1 MSRTVPPGAGPEWSH
16 DPKGDQGQTGEQR
29 VPGSGYGDRRG
40 APRPPRALGAPEAPD
55 SRGSGQAYHPQGYD
69 PYDPQGYNGQGR
81 EGRSPD
87 GQAYGRQPT
96 GGLAYPQRGGY
107 DRRGYGAQGYGSQDR
122 DYPGQPRPRRNAYR
136 DSRRAG
142 EDGYGRPGYDNQ
154 GYADPRYSGQ
164 GHNGRGY
171 ADQGYADQGYADP
184 RYSGQGHNGRGYAD
198 QGYADQGYADQ
209 GYADQG
215 YADQRYA
222 GQRYNGEGYAGQRY
236 NGEGYADQGYA
247 GQRYNGQGYA
257 DQGYAG
263 QRYNGQGYAG
273 QRYNGQ
279 GYADQPTQPY
289 DGYGDPRRGPAQGYA
304 DQPTQAYG
312 YQGQGD
318 PRGYPDSGRGDP
330 GPGRGYPGD
339 PGNGPGSGRGRRG
352 RQPKVRFRR
361 LHRFAR
367 RPTVRVIGA
376 LVGVFLVWVMFSAGQ
391 AAFKNNGQ
399 GVAAN
404 LAEWA
409 RDHYLGPVVTFG
421 EWLSYDPPKTGGK
434 PSFSLAVPK
443 DQQVTPVKPQK
454 TGFRPNI
461 PDTLKPL
468 ASGAALP
475 GEGQWRVV
483 EKVKGYPAILTTLLR
498 DAGQYTSYVN
508 GIASIDQRLVKFSLR
523 PGTEDPGA
531 ANWGVDNYIPAG
543 KRTGLLATFNG
554 GFKLDSAQGGF
565 YLNGIYHG
573 SLVTGTASIVYY
585 KNGTMKIGKWGRDF
599 TMNSSI
605 AGVRQNLKLLVDHG
619 KVATDANLA
628 VQSNWGATLGGGAWV
643 WRSGMGIT
651 KDGRIIFVY
660 GPALNA
666 KDLAQLLQRAG
677 AVEGMQMDINPA
689 WMKFDYYKAGSHP
702 SDPTPAPLL
711 PNQQPSPYSYFTPST
726 RDFTAVYAR

>member
-1 MSRTVPPGAGPEWSH
+1 MSRTVPTGAGPEWPH
-16 DPKGDQGQTGEQR
+16 DPEGNQGQTGDQR

-40 APRPPRALGAPEAPD
+40 APGAPPEALDPH
-55 SRGSGQAYHPQGYD
+55 GNGQAYGPQGYD
-69 PYDPQGYNGQGR
+69 PRGYNGQGR
-81 EGRSPD
+81 EGRGAD
-87 GQAYGRQPT
+87 AQAYGRQPT
-96 GGLAYPQRGGY
+96 GGLAYPERGGY
-107 DRRGYGAQGYGSQDR
+107 DQQGYGTQGYGSQDR
-122 DYPGQPRPRRNAYR
+122 GYPGQPGQQHNEHRDPRR
-136 DSRRAG
+136 SG
-142 EDGYGRPGYDNQ
+142 EQGYD
-154 GYADPRYSGQ
+154 R
-164 GHNGRGY
+164 RGY
-171 ADQGYADQGYADP
+171 ADQRYNGQDYADQGYADP
-184 RYSGQGHNGRGYAD
+184 HYNG

-209 GYADQG
+209 GYVDP
-215 YADQRYA
+215 
-222 GQRYNGEGYAGQRY
+222 
-236 NGEGYADQGYA
+236 
-247 GQRYNGQGYA
+247 RYNGQGY
-257 DQGYAG
+257 D
-263 QRYNGQGYAG
+263 R
-273 QRYNGQ
+273 Q
-279 GYADQPTQPY
+279 GYADQPTRPD
-289 DGYGDPRRGPAQGYA
+289 DGYSDPRRGPAPGHA

-318 PRGYPDSGRGDP
+318 PRGYQDPGRGYQ

-339 PGNGPGSGRGRRG
+339 GPGSGPGNGPGSGPGRRRPG
-352 RQPKVRFRR
+352 RRAQQPPVRFRR
-361 LHRFAR
+361 LRRFAR

-399 GVAAN
+399 GVSAN

-421 EWLSYDPPKTGGK
+421 EWISYNPPKTGGQ

-443 DQQVTPVKPQK
+443 GEGATPTKAK
-454 TGFRPNI
+454 NHGFRPNI
-461 PDTLKPL
+461 PDSLEPL

-498 DAGQYTSYVN
+498 DAGQHTSYVN
-508 GIASIDQRLVKFSLR
+508 GIASFDQRLVKFSLR

-573 SLVTGTASIVYY
+573 SLVTGAATIVYY
-585 KNGTMKIGKWGRDF
+585 KNGTMKIGQWGRDF

-619 KVATDANLA
+619 KVTTDANLA
-628 VQSNWGATLGGGAWV
+628 VQSSWGATLGGGAWV
-643 WRSGMGIT
+643 WRSGVGIT
-651 KDGRIIFVY
+651 KDNRIIFVY
-660 GPALNA
+660 GPALDA

-689 WMKFDYYKAGSHP
+689 WMKFDYYTAGSHP
-702 SDPTPAPLL
+702 SNPTSAPLL